1 MIRNE
6 RVYKYRMPIVSFVK
20 LGKNFRCSK
29 SEIIN
34 RALFPGANRV
44 FSEIAFT
51 HGMQQK
57 NLSLGMIDVA
67 FAGPELTDTED
78 KKPDLPDLITVMNLH
93 GDANDE
99 KLKDQFEFIKRVS

>member
-1 MIRNE
+1 
-6 RVYKYRMPIVSFVK
+6 
-20 LGKNFRCSK
+20 
-29 SEIIN
+29 
-34 RALFPGANRV
+34 
-44 FSEIAFT
+44 
-51 HGMQQK
+51 MQQK
-57 NLSLGMIDVA
+57 KLSLGMIDVA